1 MHNILITGGTGL
13 IGKHLI
19 KALSDKGYSI
29 SILSRKKISDS
40 IYPTYMWN
48 VDTMEIDNKAIEWAD
63 VIIHLAGT
71 NIGAKRWTKKRKK
84 EIADSRIKSSELI
97 FNAVK
102 KQNNKLKVFI
112 SASAIGFYGT
122 INSNKIFTE
131 NDPPANDFLGEIC
144 NHWEQAVEK
153 FKELEI
159 RTVKIRTGVVLSKQ
173 EGALSKM
180 IIPVKAGLGAALGS
194 GKQFL
199 PWIHIDDLCNIYIKA
214 IGDSQMSGAYNAVA
228 SNETNKSFTR
238 TLAKILNKPL
248 WLPNIPGFFLK
259 MLFGEM
265 ADILL
270 KGSQIS
276 NHKIKKSGF
285 TFAFPD
291 LEKTLINLFQS

>member
-19 KALSDKGYSI
+19 KELSDKGYPI
-29 SILSRKKISDS
+29 SILSRKRISDS
-40 IYPTYMWN
+40 KYPTYIWN
-48 VDTMEIDNKAIEWAD
+48 VDKMEIDNKAIEWAD

-71 NIGAKRWTKKRKK
+71 NIGEMRWTKKRKK

-102 KQNNKLKVFI
+102 KQNNKLKAFI

-131 NDPPANDFLGEIC
+131 NDSPANDFLGEVC
-144 NHWEQAVEK
+144 NHWEQTVEK

-194 GKQFL
+194 GKQFV

-214 IGDSQMSGAYNAVA
+214 IEDSQMAGAYNAVA
-228 SNETNKSFTR
+228 SNETNKTFTK
-238 TLAKILNKPL
+238 TLAHILGKPF
-248 WLPNIPGFFLK
+248 WLPNIPEFFLK
-259 MLFGEM
+259 ILFGEM

-276 NHKIKKSGF
+276 NHKIKKSRF